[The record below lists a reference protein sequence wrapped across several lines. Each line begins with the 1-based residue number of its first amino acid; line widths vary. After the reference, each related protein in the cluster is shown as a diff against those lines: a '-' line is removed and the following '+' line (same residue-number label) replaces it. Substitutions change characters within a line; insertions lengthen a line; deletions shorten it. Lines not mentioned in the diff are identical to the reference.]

1 MARDER
7 GASLVEYL
15 MLVALIAVICIIAV
29 TQFGHDASSKFDY
42 VGTRL
47 GTTTTVCAGQ
57 SGDSSGTGDGQNCH
71 TFQDQAMRHCGLR
84 KQPPRS

>member
-7 GASLVEYL
+7 GATLVEYVL
-15 MLVALIAVICIIAV
+15 LVAFVAVVCVIAV

-57 SGDSSGTGDGQNCH
+57 SGSSSGNGDGNNC
-71 TFQDQAMRHCGLR
+71 Q
-84 KQPPRS
+84 